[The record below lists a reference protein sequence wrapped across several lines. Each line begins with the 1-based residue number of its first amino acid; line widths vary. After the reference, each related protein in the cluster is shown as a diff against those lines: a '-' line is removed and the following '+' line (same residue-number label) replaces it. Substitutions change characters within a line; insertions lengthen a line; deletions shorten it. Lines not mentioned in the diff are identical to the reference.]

1 MKTLLILALTLVL
14 ALACA
19 CACSGG
25 KSRPGEE
32 AVVVGSV
39 IDAATGL
46 PVSGIR
52 LEGPEK
58 THAVSDERGRFQLE
72 GLRAGDAGEVVAK
85 APDGRKGSVTLR
97 PLAPGR
103 LEVVVQLYRR

>member
-1 MKTLLILALTLVL
+1 MKTLLTLGLALVL

-19 CACSGG
+19 CACSGE
-25 KSRPGEE
+25 KSRSGEE

-39 IDAATGL
+39 IDAATGQ
-46 PVSGIR
+46 PASGIP
-52 LEGPEK
+52 LEGPEGARA
-58 THAVSDERGRFQLE
+58 TSDERGRFE
-72 GLRAGDAGEVVAK
+72 MGGLRAGDAGEIVAK
-85 APDGRKGSVTLR
+85 APDGRRGGVTLR